1 MAYLIPF
8 IVAALIIA
16 TRTVWRERYE
26 KSMWNPANRFKEMF
40 GINRDKKD
48 REE

>member
-1 MAYLIPF
+1 MAYVIPF

-16 TRTVWRERYE
+16 TRTVWRGRYE